1 MHLAMAWVDASEEVG
16 EPSLRGTSQHFNE
29 FWSKVRANYLKHQ
42 PAPCP
47 PGKYSHRAT
56 TALQTQWR
64 DNIAREARR
73 FNRNLLLVL
82 NSRPTGC
89 TEQQK
94 INMAVAIQLGKTDVR
109 SYRHRDFEARDWK
122 FYQAWEALK
131 GHRAFLQPTEPT
143 EEEEE
148 DDSVV
153 QQSTSGESNTT
164 TNANSNAAVAPT
176 PTQASR
182 DRSRG
187 PGPGAKKT
195 RALAKEEEYKK
206 KKAKLQEGMYELTKE
221 RTAAYKQH
229 VDNLARMNAFN
240 MALSAFNAC
249 KDWDPAA
256 AAKYKDTMDNI
267 MQHNTVADDEE
278 DDMIVSGVEN
288 MSPLRASED

>member
-1 MHLAMAWVDASEEVG
+1 MGKGKEWKPEESMHLAMAWVDASEEVG

-109 SYRHRDFEARDWK
+109 SYRHRDFEAR
-122 FYQAWEALK
+122 YSSMLMSNLPPIIA
-131 GHRAFLQPTEPT
+131 PTMELL
-143 EEEEE
+143 
-148 DDSVV
+148 
-153 QQSTSGESNTT
+153 SNTLR
-164 TNANSNAAVAPT
+164 SFKEP
-176 PTQASR
+176 AS
-182 DRSRG
+182 
-187 PGPGAKKT
+187 P
-195 RALAKEEEYKK
+195 
-206 KKAKLQEGMYELTKE
+206 KLMY
-221 RTAAYKQH
+221 Q
-229 VDNLARMNAFN
+229 
-240 MALSAFNAC
+240 
-249 KDWDPAA
+249 
-256 AAKYKDTMDNI
+256 KYF
-267 MQHNTVADDEE
+267 
-278 DDMIVSGVEN
+278 
-288 MSPLRASED
+288 L